1 MASMYKKTD
10 KLLAALAKVVKAEFL
25 RLSLLPMDELNVV
38 SAKKTTSEL
47 FDRLKRNNAQAYLSA
62 SKSAYTAGIEQSA
75 LIGFVPQKERKID
88 AAWVLL
94 FLGGFNRVTGY
105 LYEPETERKRLR
117 LAEQILTAR
126 EYKDRQMYSDSVKS
140 AAGLWW
146 KQTEQYAIGITDE
159 ATIEA
164 YRDAGVEYVKWIT
177 QKDERTCKTCKER
190 DGVVYKIGETP
201 EKTHYGCRCYVIPH
215 KG

>member
-1 MASMYKKTD
+1 MTSMYKKTD
-10 KLLAALAKVVKAEFL
+10 KLLASLAKVVKAEFL

-38 SAKKTTSEL
+38 SAKKTTFEL
-47 FDRLKRNNAQAYLSA
+47 FDRLKKNNAQAYLSV

-75 LIGFVPQKERKID
+75 LIGFIPQKKRKIN

-105 LYEPETERKRLR
+105 LYNTETERKRLR
-117 LAEQILTAR
+117 LAEQMLTAR

-146 KQTEQYAIGITDE
+146 RQTEQYAIGITDE
-159 ATIEA
+159 AAIEA
-164 YRDAGVEYVKWIT
+164 YRDAGVEYVKWIA
-177 QKDERTCKTCKER
+177 QKDGKTCKVCDGRNER
-190 DGVVYKIGETP
+190 IYKIDEIP
-201 EKTHYGCRCYVIPH
+201 EKTHYNCRCYVIPH